1 MSRNTPFIGSNS
13 WIESTFITLGKECIL
28 HILSSFFSACKIHTD
43 PCDQHHSKN
52 EEGQPC
58 DKKEHAQLR
67 TLYRRTSSDSN
78 KVRIQFDRKIHCN
91 R

>member
-1 MSRNTPFIGSNS
+1 MYLAR
-13 WIESTFITLGKECIL
+13 
-28 HILSSFFSACKIHTD
+28 SFPRARIHTD

-67 TLYRRTSSDSN
+67 TPYGRTSGDSN